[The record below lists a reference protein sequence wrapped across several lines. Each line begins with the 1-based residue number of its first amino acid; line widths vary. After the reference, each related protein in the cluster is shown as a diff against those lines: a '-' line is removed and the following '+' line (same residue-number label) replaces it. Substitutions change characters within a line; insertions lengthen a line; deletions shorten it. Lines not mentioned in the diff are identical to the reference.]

1 MLFPNVDQDKV
12 LWALEKSNSYTS
24 KSMYIFFSC
33 HGVVNIRLQKLWKSK
48 LPLKLKVFMRLA
60 KQGRLQT
67 GVALKEKNWKG
78 DHRCGLCVVAEDVEH
93 IFFKCITACFVWPCL
108 NEALGWRGVPA
119 DLQISFDNWV
129 HLGGLNVGLNFS
141 LCGGVLGALCNC
153 VRVY

>member
-1 MLFPNVDQDKV
+1 MV
-12 LWALEKSNSYTS
+12 
-24 KSMYIFFSC
+24 
-33 HGVVNIRLQKLWKSK
+33 
-48 LPLKLKVFMRLA
+48 
-60 KQGRLQT
+60 
-67 GVALKEKNWKG
+67 
-78 DHRCGLCVVAEDVEH
+78 CVGVAEDVDH

-129 HLGGLNVGLNFS
+129 HLGGLNVGLNFF